1 MKKKVRGTRM
11 LIFND
16 LQDLYAVFV
25 NIRSDPG
32 NPKNAEIVKAASD
45 GLKDRNSKGG
55 CNAFRVA
62 LRPLGDLGEPY
73 RFVSVDNVYTYFPG
87 ILKNPV
93 YYDFLADACD
103 ELASVIGSGNL
114 ERVEDLADAL
124 HNIPILLTDPE
135 MKSLPKQ
142 IRKYDL
148 KFYRDK
154 WDKTFLRF
162 YDKL

>member
-1 MKKKVRGTRM
+1 MKKNVGRNRM
-11 LIFND
+11 LIFYD
-16 LQDLYAVFV
+16 LYDLYAVFV
-25 NIRSDPG
+25 NVRSDPG
-32 NPKNAEIVKAASD
+32 NPMNADIVKAVS
-45 GLKDRNSKGG
+45 GVLKDRNSKGV
-55 CNAFRVA
+55 CNAFRAA

-93 YYDFLADACD
+93 HYDLLAAACD
-103 ELASVIGSGNL
+103 ELANVIESGNV

-124 HNIPILLTDPE
+124 HNIPILMTDP
-135 MKSLPKQ
+135 KVKNFSKR

-154 WDKTFLRF
+154 WDKTFLRSF
-162 YDKL
+162 DKP